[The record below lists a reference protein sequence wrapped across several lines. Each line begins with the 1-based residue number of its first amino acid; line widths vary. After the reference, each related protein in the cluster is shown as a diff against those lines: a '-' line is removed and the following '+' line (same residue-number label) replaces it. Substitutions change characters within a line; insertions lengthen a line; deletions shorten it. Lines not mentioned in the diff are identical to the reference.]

1 MIAVVLIAVL
11 ATALA
16 AAVLASLA
24 IRSSGKHY
32 RDRLADKAG
41 ELDRAYRRID
51 VLEQMLDESRAT
63 ALNVTVPVK
72 NDAKP
77 ARVILPDEVIEE
89 LSQIE
94 DEGDRAELE
103 ADIRVQLEADPSAD
117 PYTVARKVLGGA

>member
-1 MIAVVLIAVL
+1 MLVVVLIAVL
-11 ATALA
+11 ATALV
-16 AAVLASLA
+16 AAVLSSLA

-63 ALNVTVPVK
+63 ALNVNVPVK
-72 NDAKP
+72 TETKST
-77 ARVILPDEVIEE
+77 RVVLPDEVIDE
-89 LSQIE
+89 LAQIE

-103 ADIRVQLEADPSAD
+103 ADIRVQLEADPTAD
-117 PYTVARKVLGGA
+117 PIAIARKVLGGA